1 MKWMSKPKFFVDFD
15 ITIVDSIKKICELYN
30 SYWQYHPKFIPAD
43 HTKIQQYNFK
53 DVCPLLTTALSLFE
67 DKLFFEDLEFIEPN
81 TYEVLEKLN
90 KKYQLIVVSVGT
102 PKNIA
107 MKANWLNDNLS
118 FIKDYILLY
127 NDGCKMDKSVVNMD
141 NSIFVDDIPSNLAS
155 TNAKIKIQFGKIYP
169 WNKEGLNKYDH
180 CLNWSEIEERF
191 L

>member
-1 MKWMSKPKFFVDFD
+1 MDKPKFYVDFD
-15 ITIVDSIKKICELYN
+15 ITIVNSIKKICELYN

-67 DKLFFEDLEFIEPN
+67 DKLFFEDLEFIEHN
-81 TYEVLEKLN
+81 TYEVLDKLN

-107 MKANWLNDNLS
+107 MKANWLNNNLS

-127 NDGCKMDKSVVNMD
+127 NDGCKMDKSIVNMKGKG
-141 NSIFVDDIPSNLAS
+141 NIFLDDIPSNLWS
-155 TNAKIKIQFGKIYP
+155 TNCENKSLFGKIYP
-169 WNKEGLNKYDH
+169 WNVGWNGDWCKDWNEV
-180 CLNWSEIEERF
+180 EERF